1 MTHEIQ
7 KLSEDYINGIISIIS
22 GKIDEKIN
30 AIDVTPVDEDQV
42 REIAKEEV
50 SDALENATIDVEA
63 FIR

>member
-7 KLSEDYINGIISIIS
+7 TLSEDYINGIISIIS

>member
-30 AIDVTPVDEDQV
+30 AIDVTPVDEGQV